1 MRCGRPICAT
11 WGLVYELKPYG
22 DGVPV
27 QSTQGRSDAR
37 GRAPEG
43 KKAGTSVSDE
53 VEERTGTRACDAKR
67 CAAAAARAAR
77 IKHGITQRCS
87 E

>member
-43 KKAGTSVSDE
+43 KKSGHFCL
-53 VEERTGTRACDAKR
+53 R
-67 CAAAAARAAR
+67 
-77 IKHGITQRCS
+77 
-87 E
+87 